1 MLTEFPKLS
10 GKSSRNFTAQP
21 NHQHAHCKECRPD
34 VSANI
39 KKSAGWA
46 KGLTYEQMYGFEKAA
61 ELKEIRSKHFSG
73 RAPWTKGLTKETSP
87 ILAKSGLKISQ
98 ALKGRPKSPEH
109 IAKLAAL
116 HRGHNFMTTERRKEI
131 ANKHNSF
138 DLPNC
143 RCYVHGAARPYM
155 VSSYTWMLCDVLEA
169 LGFELIIPEAQFG
182 LYRVDALLGEEW
194 VAFEADGNYH
204 FTTERRSYDAQR
216 DANLLKRFDLPV
228 IRLTGSEVEQLFKEL
243 V

>member
-1 MLTEFPKLS
+1 ME
-10 GKSSRNFTAQP
+10 
-21 NHQHAHCKECRPD
+21 HQHAHCKECRPD
-34 VSANI
+34 VAANI

-46 KGLTYEQMYGFEKAA
+46 KGLTYEQMYGSEKAA
-61 ELKEIRSKHFSG
+61 ELKKVRSENFRG
-73 RAPWTKGLTKETSP
+73 QIPWTKGLTKETSP
-87 ILAKSGLKISQ
+87 IIAKAGLKISK
-98 ALKGRPKSPEH
+98 ALKGRPKPPGI
-109 IAKLAAL
+109 IAALADL
-116 HRGHNFMTTERRKEI
+116 HRGRDFMTTEQRKEI
-131 ANKHNSF
+131 ASRHNSL

-155 VSSYTWMLCDVLEA
+155 VSSYTWMLCDVLKA

-182 LYRVDALLGEEW
+182 LYRVDALLAEEW

-204 FTTERRSYDAQR
+204 FTTERRTYDAQR

-228 IRLTGSEVEQLFKEL
+228 VRLTGNEVEQLFKEL